1 MAIYLENL
9 VEILDSENKGWR
21 KDSVI
26 FWDNAPYHSSAKTK
40 EVLKRL
46 KVPLLYLGPY
56 GYYQAPC
63 ELFFG
68 QLKSQWLNPEQLALG
83 KK

>member
-26 FWDNAPYHSSAKTK
+26 FWDNAPYHSSDKTK
-40 EVLKRL
+40 KVLQRL
-46 KVPLLYLGPY
+46 
-56 GYYQAPC
+56 
-63 ELFFG
+63 
-68 QLKSQWLNPEQLALG
+68 
-83 KK
+83 